1 MSERSYPLQ
10 EKLNQYMAIGFLALA
25 AAACGIPSILD
36 TSAPDNAGADLPV
49 TGGGTLEIGGSQ
61 SATLDTIYEAHD
73 WTFQG
78 TAGQQVTISVEGVG
92 DVDPRVTLIGPGG
105 DRLAADDDGGGD
117 LNALL
122 TYTLPSDG
130 TYTARVDVFTAG
142 EYTITLR

>member
-1 MSERSYPLQ
+1 MKRSL
-10 EKLNQYMAIGFLALA
+10 LTIGMAIGLLALA
-25 AAACGIPSILD
+25 AIACAVTDVLD
-36 TSAPDNAGADLPV
+36 TSAPNNSGAGLPV
-49 TGGGTLEIGGSQ
+49 SGGGTLEVGGSQ
-61 SATLDTIYEAHD
+61 TATLDTIYEAHD

-105 DRLAADDDGGGD
+105 DRLAADDDGGGNM
-117 LNALL
+117 NALL

-142 EYTITLR
+142 EYTITLQ